1 MSTLVFVRHGQAS
14 LFSDDYDNLS
24 DVGEQQSQELG
35 SYFERRNVQ
44 FDELYVGPR
53 RRHRQT
59 ANQAQ
64 QQCGTLPTADEIP
77 EFDEHHVDQ
86 LVSNHLDELCEQ
98 FPHLVELRTSFR
110 NAETPL
116 DRQRAFARLFES
128 VSILWVN
135 GTCPL
140 YGIESW
146 QEFKGRVSE
155 GIDRIIQQDGSNRRV
170 MVSTSAGTIVAA
182 VHRALQCPD
191 EVALGL
197 GWRIWNSSVTAFAF
211 SGDRFTLDRFNTM
224 AHLDDSSL
232 WTYR

>member
-1 MSTLVFVRHGQAS
+1 MSTLVFIRHGQAS

-24 DVGEQQSQELG
+24 EIGRKQSKEFGNYLG
-35 SYFERRNVQ
+35 RRAMK

-59 ANQAQ
+59 ADQADR
-64 QQCGTLPTADEIP
+64 QCGNLPAAEEIA

-86 LVSNHLDELCEQ
+86 LVTHHLDELCEQ
-98 FPHLVELRTSFR
+98 FPHLVKLREHLR
-110 NAETPL
+110 KADDPA

-128 VSILWVN
+128 VSLLWV
-135 GTCPL
+135 TDACPL
-140 YGIESW
+140 FGIESW
-146 QEFKGRVSE
+146 AMFRRRVST
-155 GIDRIIQQDGSNRRV
+155 GIDRILNRSGNSRRV

-182 VHRALQCPD
+182 VHRALRCPD
-191 EVALGL
+191 EIALGL
-197 GWRIWNSSVTAFAF
+197 GWRIWNCSVTGFAF

-224 AHLDDSSL
+224 SHLEDSSL